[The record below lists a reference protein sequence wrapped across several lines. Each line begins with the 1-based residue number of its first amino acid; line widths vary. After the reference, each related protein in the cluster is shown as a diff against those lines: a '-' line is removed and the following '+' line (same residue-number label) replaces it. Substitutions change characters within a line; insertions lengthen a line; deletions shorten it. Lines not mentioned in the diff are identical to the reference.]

1 MMYNLNGQPI
11 HKVKSKVYIASW
23 LGNTQDEYGNVINLY
38 GKPEKYMFNVQTLNE
53 QAEMEVFGRKVI
65 SSRAISITDKKKYLG
80 KFKEYDLVY
89 VDKVPSRVE
98 PTPTPT
104 PTPTITPT
112 PTVTPTPTPTQPVPT
127 ELEYGDDADYYI
139 SGVRNQNTS
148 IRLYL
153 TKLTNEQK

>member
-1 MMYNLNGQPI
+1 MYNLNSQPI

-23 LGNTQDEYGNVINLY
+23 VGNTTDEYGNLINLY
-38 GKPEKYMFNVQTLNE
+38 SKPEKYMFNVQTLNE
-53 QAEMEVFGRKVI
+53 TVEMEVFGRKVI
-65 SSRAISITDKKKYLG
+65 SSKAISITNKKKYLG

-89 VDKVPSRVE
+89 VDKEPSK
-98 PTPTPT
+98 PD
-104 PTPTITPT
+104 
-112 PTVTPTPTPTQPVPT
+112 PVPT
-127 ELEYGDDADYYI
+127 LTPPLQPQPIPEDVELEYGDDADYYI